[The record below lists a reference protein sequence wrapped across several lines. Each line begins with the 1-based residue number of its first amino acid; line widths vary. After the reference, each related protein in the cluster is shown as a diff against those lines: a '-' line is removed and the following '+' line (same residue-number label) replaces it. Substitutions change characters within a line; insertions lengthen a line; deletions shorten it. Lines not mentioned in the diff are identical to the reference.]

1 MLSDPLSPK
10 ACPSIVTFLAHSN
23 KDILSGLKDGNLL
36 MCGGRVDLL
45 STPDGVGLGGQVR
58 GVVRRQRWEGR
69 WKGSELHRRVPRNQG
84 DVGAVTRWLLCSEA
98 KEHAAEWVGA
108 DARCSAVR
116 ASCGVKS
123 YECSYGCKPGWEP
136 LLTVQP

>member
-10 ACPSIVTFLAHSN
+10 ACPSIITLLAHSR

-36 MCGGRVDLL
+36 ICGGRVHLI

-58 GVVRRQRWEGR
+58 GVVRRQRWEGS
-69 WKGSELHRRVPRNQG
+69 WKGSEQHRRVPRSQG
-84 DVGAVTRWLLCSEA
+84 DGRAVTRWLFCSEA
-98 KEHAAEWVGA
+98 EEHAAEQVRT
-108 DARCSAVR
+108 DAGCSAVR
-116 ASCGVKS
+116 ASHGVKS
-123 YECSYGCKPGWEP
+123 YECSYGCKRGWEP

>member
-1 MLSDPLSPK
+1 MLSDPLSPT
-10 ACPSIVTFLAHSN
+10 ACPSIMTFLAHSN

-69 WKGSELHRRVPRNQG
+69 WKGSELHRRVPRSQG
-84 DVGAVTRWLLCSEA
+84 DGGAVTRWLLCSEA
-98 KEHAAEWVGA
+98 KEHAAEWVGQML
-108 DARCSAVR
+108 DALPSEPAMESRATNAAMAASLGGSRC
-116 ASCGVKS
+116 
-123 YECSYGCKPGWEP
+123 
-136 LLTVQP
+136 